1 MNDLDMLCINTIRT
15 LSIDAVQKA
24 NSGHPGLPLD
34 AAPMGYVLW
43 QRHLKH
49 NPKDPH
55 WPDRDRFVLSGGHGS
70 MLLYSLLH
78 LTGYDLTMD
87 DIKSF
92 RQWNS
97 RTPGHPEMR
106 RTPGLEVTTGP
117 LGQGNA
123 SAVGMAIAERML
135 AHRFNRPGHTI
146 VDHYT
151 FSLLSDGDMMEGVSS
166 EAASIAGHLKLG
178 KLIFLYD
185 SNKVSLDGP
194 TATTF
199 TEDVAKRYEAYGWQ
213 VFTIKDG
220 NTDVDGIDAAIR
232 NAKESPTRPSLII
245 VNTTIGYGSPH
256 KAGTY
261 EAHGTPL
268 GDEEVALTKQA
279 LGWDSQKTFYIP
291 DEALAHFRT
300 AIDRGRRAQDD
311 WQQRFDAWAREFPD
325 LADEWRHAWNNTL
338 PDGWDSGMPEFPA
351 GKPVATRSA
360 GGKALNAIAAK
371 VPWLVGGDADL
382 STSTKTRLQD
392 SDDFDGR
399 TGAGRNI
406 HFGVR
411 EHAMGAIA
419 NGMASHGGLR
429 PFVSTFLVFS
439 DYMRPA
445 VRLAALSELP
455 VICVWT
461 HDSVGLGEDGPTH
474 QPIEHLTSLRAIPNL
489 MVVRPSDAN
498 ETVEAWR
505 FAMRQRMPVALILS
519 RQNLPVLDR
528 SIHPPAAMLH
538 RGAYVLSEALHGAP
552 EASIIATGSEV
563 HVALEAKQ
571 MLEREGLRVCVVAMP
586 CWEAFEQQ
594 DQPYRESV
602 LPPSVK
608 VRVAVEAGATLC
620 WHRYVGEEGAI
631 IGIDQFG
638 ASAPGEVNMV
648 KFGFTAQHVADAVRE
663 AIRKQQKAAERGL
676 QTAGSDPSDGSD

>member
-1 MNDLDMLCINTIRT
+1 MTDLDLLCINTIRT

-24 NSGHPGLPLD
+24 SSGHPGLPLD

-49 NPKDPH
+49 NPKNPH

-92 RQWNS
+92 RQWDS

-135 AHRFNRPGHTI
+135 AHRFNRPGHI
-146 VDHYT
+146 VVDHCT

-185 SNKVSLDGP
+185 SNKTSLDGP
-194 TATTF
+194 TSVTF

-213 VFTIKDG
+213 VFTIQDG

-232 NAKESPTRPSLII
+232 NAKESLTRPSLII

-279 LGWDSQKTFYIP
+279 LGWDPQKVFYVP
-291 DEALAHFRT
+291 EEAMAHFRT
-300 AIDRGRRAQDD
+300 AVDRGRQAQDD
-311 WQQRFDAWAREFPD
+311 WQRRFDGWAREFPN
-325 LADEWRHAWNNTL
+325 LAEEWRHAWGNTL
-338 PDGWDSGMPEFPA
+338 PDGWDSVLPEFPTD
-351 GKPVATRSA
+351 KPVATRSA
-360 GGKALNAIAAK
+360 GGKAMNAIAAK

-382 STSTKTRLQD
+382 STSTKTRLED
-392 SDDFDGR
+392 GGDFDGQ

-411 EHAMGAIA
+411 EHAMGAIV
-419 NGMASHGGLR
+419 NGMASHGGVR
-429 PFVSTFLVFS
+429 AFASTFLVFS

-445 VRLAALSELP
+445 IRLAALSELP
-455 VICVWT
+455 VIFVWT

-498 ETVEAWR
+498 EATEAWR
-505 FAMRQRMPVALILS
+505 FAMQQRTPVALILT

-528 SIHPPAAMLH
+528 SVHPPAAMLH
-538 RGAYVLSEALHGAP
+538 RGAYVLSDALDGAP

-571 MLEREGLRVCVVAMP
+571 ILEREGLRVRVVAMP
-586 CWEAFEQQ
+586 CCEVFARQ
-594 DQPYRESV
+594 DQEYRESV

-608 VRVAVEAGATLC
+608 VHVAVEAGATLC
-620 WHRYVGEEGAI
+620 WHRYVGEGGAI
-631 IGIDQFG
+631 VGIDHFG
-638 ASAPGEVNMV
+638 ASAPGEVNME
-648 KFGFTAQHVADAVRE
+648 KFGFTAQHVADVVRE
-663 AIRKQQKAAERGL
+663 TIRRRKKEEIGATQESSRCQA
-676 QTAGSDPSDGSD
+676 P